1 MDERNFS
8 VEGPAQ
14 VHIQNIDGDLEV
26 VGWSEGQ
33 ISVVADED
41 EMPDAQWTEGVLV
54 VRGGQDMQLRLPTN
68 SQLSVERCDGDV
80 SLANVATVSLKW
92 VGGDAEVQN
101 VTNLNVEFVAS
112 DLAVRNAGNV
122 SGGQIQGDFEAHR
135 IGNISLARVSG
146 DVTLHQAQEVTITS
160 VMGDL
165 TIHEAQTIT
174 AAQVYGDATLHM
186 VSGNVQMEVVRGDV
200 QVESAEQVNIDSVNG
215 DFAVSE
221 ARGALHVKHV
231 NGDARLQGLASEASH
246 QVHADGDLAIG
257 LTPGPVRLDVRA
269 HGSIRWDRSLGLNV
283 EMDNRRQLVASLGE
297 GGGQITATT
306 HGSAAIFAA
315 GDERGRRGRGRWNV
329 AGTPVPPVPP
339 VPPIP
344 PIPPIPSVRVGGP
357 GARTSAFGFTF
368 GNQPRQRA
376 AASAEERAAIL
387 RMLSEG
393 KINAEQAARLLDALG
408 G

>member
-1 MDERNFS
+1 MDERVFP
-8 VEGPAQ
+8 VEGPAR
-14 VHIQNIDGDLEV
+14 VHIHHANGDLEV

-41 EMPDAQWTEGVLV
+41 EMPDAQWSEGVLV
-54 VRGGQDMQLRLPTN
+54 LSSNDDLQLRLPTT
-68 SQLSVERCDGDV
+68 SQLSVERCAGDV

-92 VGGDAEVQN
+92 IGGDAEVHN
-101 VTNLNVEFVAS
+101 VADLNVEFVS
-112 DLAVRNAGNV
+112 GDLSVRNAGNLG
-122 SGGQIQGDFEAHR
+122 GGQAQGDFEAHR

-146 DVTLHQAQEVTITS
+146 DVTLHQAQDVNMTAI
-160 VMGDL
+160 MGDL
-165 TIHEAQTIT
+165 TIHEAQNISV
-174 AAQVYGDATLHM
+174 AQVYGDATLHM
-186 VSGNVQMEVVRGDV
+186 ISGNVQIEVVRGDA
-200 QVESAEQVNIDSVNG
+200 QIESAEQINIDSVNG
-215 DFAVSE
+215 DLAVSE
-221 ARGALHVKHV
+221 ARGALLVKHV
-231 NGDARLQGLASEASH
+231 NGDARLQGLAAEASH
-246 QVHADGDLAIG
+246 QIHADGDLALG
-257 LTPGPVRLDVRA
+257 LAPRPVRLDVRA

-283 EMDNRRQLVASLGE
+283 ETDNRRQLVASLGE

-315 GDERGRRGRGRWNV
+315 GDERGRRGRGRWAV
-329 AGTPVPPVPP
+329 AGAPVPPVPA

-344 PIPPIPSVRVGGP
+344 PIPPVRAQAPSV
-357 GARTSAFGFTF
+357 RTSAFGFAF
-368 GNQPRQRA
+368 GNQPRPRA